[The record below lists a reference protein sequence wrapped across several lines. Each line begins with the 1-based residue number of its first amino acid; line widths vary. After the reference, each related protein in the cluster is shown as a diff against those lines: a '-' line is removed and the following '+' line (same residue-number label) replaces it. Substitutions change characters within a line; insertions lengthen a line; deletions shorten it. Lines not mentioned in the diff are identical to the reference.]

1 MSQLNPEE
9 PALISRMWA
18 EGQSWECEVAEQP
31 GPVGG
36 AVTPRKSL
44 LGHVL
49 PHFLYVKV
57 FYLAQSGTGL
67 ARVINL

>member
-1 MSQLNPEE
+1 M
-9 PALISRMWA
+9 
-18 EGQSWECEVAEQP
+18 AEQP